1 MKHNAVIHLYCPINS
16 IHLYVAVNKE
26 ANRVESVWAGLGE
39 LMFHCVVLLHLEPIV
54 SAEWWIGGW
63 LAEQMDGLVM
73 ERQKDGW

>member
-1 MKHNAVIHLYCPINS
+1 M
-16 IHLYVAVNKE
+16 
-26 ANRVESVWAGLGE
+26 ESVWAGLGE